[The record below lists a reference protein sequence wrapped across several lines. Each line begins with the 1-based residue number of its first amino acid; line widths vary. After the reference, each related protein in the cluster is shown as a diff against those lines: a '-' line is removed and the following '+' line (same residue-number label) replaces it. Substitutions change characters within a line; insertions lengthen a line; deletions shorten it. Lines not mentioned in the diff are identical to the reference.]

1 MSNETQE
8 EVLADIKSARDAYLA
23 QGLHQRSVVRAL
35 SRLDGTQQTLFAAAY
50 LSGEVIDDGTFSDAA
65 DQLVDMIY
73 TSNDATA
80 IKVLDDVQAG
90 TLTLT
95 KEDKSALKNIY
106 SQIET
111 NIKEEESDAATLAA
125 LKERYNKLV
134 SEVKTESSGTVD
146 IDAMYSSGELGK
158 FIDRTR
164 TSNDDTE
171 SFIGDDEATTIGTF
185 TYQTE
190 AKREDESEEEYQ
202 SRLEEHLKRTKG
214 SVEEFANASDDNAAK
229 LEEIASLGALIEEKS
244 ASAARTESSLR

>member
-35 SRLDGTQQTLFAAAY
+35 SRLDGSQQTLFAAAY
-50 LSGEVIDDGTFSDAA
+50 LSGEVFDDGTFSDAA

-73 TSNDATA
+73 TADDARAT
-80 IKVLDDVQAG
+80 ILDYVQAG
-90 TLTLT
+90 SITLT
-95 KEDKSALKNIY
+95 KEDKAALKNIY

-134 SEVKTESSGTVD
+134 SEVKTESGGTVD

-158 FIDRTR
+158 FIVRTR

-185 TYQTE
+185 TFQTE

-214 SVEEFANASDDNAAK
+214 AVEEFANASDDNAAK

-244 ASAARTESSLR
+244 ASADRTESSLR